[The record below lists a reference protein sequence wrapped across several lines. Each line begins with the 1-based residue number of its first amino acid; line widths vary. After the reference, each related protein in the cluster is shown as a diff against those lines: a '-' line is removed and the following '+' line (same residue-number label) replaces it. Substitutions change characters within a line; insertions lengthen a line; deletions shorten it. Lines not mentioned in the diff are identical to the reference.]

1 MKQKYNKEII
11 ERESIASKRN
21 GEISNILGK
30 FILERANEISNYSFI
45 TNGNKELRQSLI
57 DEAVM
62 RVCLKFLDYYVE
74 GKSGANLIITM
85 IYTTMYNKITGLKWK
100 DIYGQKI
107 KGNVIII
114 EDGTKVKRLI
124 RYTKDDY
131 LSKNL

>member
-1 MKQKYNKEII
+1 LKQKYNKEII